1 MTDIPDSITIT
12 DVTDIITFSSPKG
25 RFRKIDNRP
34 SYGLSFC
41 TEGQITYTLDG
52 KEYISD
58 TSNAVILPQGKSY
71 TLHGD
76 KKGTFPVINFKCT
89 DFLCDEILLFPIEN
103 PEPYLT
109 DYEQMKSLS
118 LFKKNRTKIISIF
131 YNILH
136 RLSHS
141 SENSA
146 ASLAPAIKYLETNFS
161 DPQLKN
167 DDLAKLC
174 NISEVYFRKLFSK
187 QYGTTP
193 KQFVTDIR
201 IDRAKQLLT
210 DGGLKINAVSD
221 RCGFSNPYHF
231 CRVFRQKTGFT
242 PTEYMRLN
250 KIRKI

>member
-1 MTDIPDSITIT
+1 MTDILDSITVT

-52 KEYISD
+52 KEYVSD

-71 TLHGD
+71 TLYGD
-76 KKGTFPVINFKCT
+76 KKGSFPVINFKCT
-89 DFLCDEILLFPIEN
+89 DFLCDEILSFPIGN

-118 LFKKNRTKIISIF
+118 LFKKNRTKIIGIF
-131 YNILH
+131 YNMLH

-146 ASLAPAIKYLETNFS
+146 STLAPAIKYLEANFS
-161 DPQLKN
+161 DPTLSN
-167 DDLAKLC
+167 TELSRLC
-174 NISEVYFRKLFSK
+174 NISEVYFRKLFAK
-187 QYGTTP
+187 QYKTTP
-193 KQFVTDIR
+193 KQFVIDVR
-201 IDRAKQLLT
+201 IDKAKQLLT
-210 DGGLKINAVSD
+210 DGVLKINAVSD

-231 CRVFRQKTGFT
+231 CRVFKQKTGCT

>member
-1 MTDIPDSITIT
+1 MTDILDSITIT

-25 RFRKIDNRP
+25 RFRKIENRP
-34 SYGLSFC
+34 TYGLSFC

-52 KEYISD
+52 KKYISD
-58 TSNAVILPQGKSY
+58 SSNAVILPQGKSY
-71 TLHGD
+71 TLSGD
-76 KKGTFPVINFKCT
+76 KKGIFPVINFRCA
-89 DFLCDEILLFPIEN
+89 DFLCDEILIFPIEN

-118 LFKKNRTKIISIF
+118 LFKQNRTKIIGIF
-131 YNILH
+131 YNMLH

-141 SENSA
+141 SENPTS
-146 ASLAPAIKYLETNFS
+146 SLAPAIKYLETNFS

-167 DDLAKLC
+167 DDLARLC

-210 DGGLKINAVSD
+210 DGGLKINAISE

-231 CRVFRQKTGFT
+231 CRVFKQKTGFT
-242 PTEYMRLN
+242 PTEYMHRN

>member
-1 MTDIPDSITIT
+1 MTDILDSITVT
-12 DVTDIITFSSPKG
+12 DVTNIITFSSPKG
-25 RFRKIDNRP
+25 RFRKIENRP
-34 SYGLSFC
+34 CFGLSFC

-52 KEYISD
+52 KKYVSD
-58 TSNAVILPQGKSY
+58 TSNAVILPEGKSY
-71 TLHGD
+71 TLFGD
-76 KKGTFPVINFKCT
+76 KKGIFPVINFKCT
-89 DFLCDEILLFPIEN
+89 NFLCDEILTFPIEN

-118 LFKKNRTKIISIF
+118 LFKQNRTKIIGIF
-131 YNILH
+131 YNMLH

-141 SENSA
+141 SRDA
-146 ASLAPAIKYLETNFS
+146 ASPLTPAIKHLETHFS
-161 DPQLKN
+161 DSQLKN
-167 DDLAKLC
+167 ADLADLC
-174 NISEVYFRKLFSK
+174 NISEVYFRKLFLK
-187 QYGTTP
+187 HYGTTP

-210 DGGLKINAVSD
+210 DGGLKINAISD

-242 PTEYMRLN
+242 PTEYMHRN